1 MDDEADL
8 YLADES
14 ATLALGRALALALP
28 PRWTSPCALLTG
40 EMGSGKTC
48 LTRGLAGALPGA
60 ENAQVASPSFNLVN
74 VYPTHP
80 IVAHVDLYRLEEGCF
95 DACLE
100 DVFDRPGAATPQLAV
115 VEWAERL
122 PQALKPA
129 ERLEIFWN
137 LAPAGRRVTL
147 RAFGDQ
153 ARTWLAST
161 LRTFKQS
168 ELP

>member
-1 MDDEADL
+1 MIDEADL
-8 YLADES
+8 FLADES
-14 ATLALGRALALALP
+14 ATLALGRALALTLP
-28 PRWTSPCALLTG
+28 PEWASPCALLTG

-48 LTRGLAGALPGA
+48 LTRGLATALPGA

-74 VYPTHP
+74 VYPTLP
-80 IVAHVDLYRLEEGCF
+80 TVAHVDLYRLEPGCL

-100 DVFDRPGAATPQLAV
+100 DVFDRPAGAAKQIAV

-122 PQALKPA
+122 SEALKPA

-137 LAPAGRRVTL
+137 LAPAGRSVTL

-153 ARTWLAST
+153 ARKWLAST

-168 ELP
+168 EFP

>member
-1 MDDEADL
+1 MDDRADL
-8 YLADES
+8 FLADES
-14 ATLALGRALALALP
+14 ATLALGRALALSLP
-28 PRWTSPCALLTG
+28 PEWTSPCALLTG

-48 LTRGLAGALPGA
+48 LTRGLTHALPGA
-60 ENAQVASPSFNLVN
+60 HNAQVASPSFNLVN
-74 VYPTHP
+74 VYPTLP
-80 IVAHVDLYRLEEGCF
+80 TVAHMDLYRLEHGCF

-100 DVFDRPGAATPQLAV
+100 DVFDRPAGAARQIAV

-122 PQALKPA
+122 PETFKPS

-161 LRTFKQS
+161 LKTFKQS